1 MLTFTTSLVLILSTV
16 TSNSTAAVATSVANT
31 APIVETSVNS
41 GLLNPN
47 TSKLNAN
54 TVLTADHSKFE
65 AASLATKQQEANRNK
80 GVSVE
85 TYVRAYF
92 AKTPILA
99 EIAFCES
106 RFIHMTVSGKP
117 LQGRVVP
124 EDTGVMQVNKTY
136 HAATAA
142 KMGLNLDK
150 LDDNL
155 AYGKYL
161 YEKQGVQPWSASRP
175 CWGKKLEPIALE
187 PIKTID
193 PVETAVIAE
202 IATAI

>member
-16 TSNSTAAVATSVANT
+16 TANSTAAVASPVAET
-31 APIVETSVNS
+31 APIVETTANTN
-41 GLLNPN
+41 LLNPN
-47 TSKLNAN
+47 TSQLNPN

-65 AASLATKQQEANRNK
+65 AAALATKQQQANRNK

-106 RFIHMTVSGKP
+106 RFIHLTVSGKP

-136 HAATAA
+136 HEATA
-142 KMGLNLDK
+142 KKLGMNLDT
-150 LDDNL
+150 LDGNL

-161 YEKQGVQPWSASRP
+161 YERQGVQPWSASKP
-175 CWGKKLEPIALE
+175 CWGKKLNAPKPIE
-187 PIKTID
+187 TID

-202 IATAI
+202 IATNI